1 MASKKYAKVEKDFCV
16 ACGSCELVCPKK
28 AIEVYRGCYAKVNEG
43 ECVGC
48 GRCSRVCPAGC
59 IELKE
64 RGIS

>member
-1 MASKKYAKVEKDFCV
+1 MASKK
-16 ACGSCELVCPKK
+16 
-28 AIEVYRGCYAKVNEG
+28 YAKVNEG

-64 RGIS
+64 RRISQ